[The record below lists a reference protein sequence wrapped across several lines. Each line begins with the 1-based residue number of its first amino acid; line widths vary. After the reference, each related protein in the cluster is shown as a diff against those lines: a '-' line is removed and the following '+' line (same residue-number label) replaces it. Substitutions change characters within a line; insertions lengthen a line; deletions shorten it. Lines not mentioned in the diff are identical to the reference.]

1 MDGKSPRRPSP
12 SMVVAMLALFI
23 SLTGTAAALKGRN
36 SVDSGDIKPRQ
47 VKTGD
52 LANNAATGAKVLES
66 SLGQVPSAASATN
79 AGELDNVDSSGFLRS
94 TRLISGNAYGDN
106 ALPQVVFTDTDMG
119 VQVLSDGTADPDAD
133 YTIKNVGS
141 ETLIR
146 NTQGTMVAEE
156 MMPDDT
162 ATVTA
167 GTISFVSNLG
177 DTAGLMILCFLR
189 DTRLHCFGIRE
200 A

>member
-1 MDGKSPRRPSP
+1 
-12 SMVVAMLALFI
+12 MVVAMLALFI

-141 ETLIR
+141 STLIH
-146 NTQGTMVAEE
+146 NTQGNMDALEL
-156 MMPDDT
+156 MPTDT
-162 ATVTA
+162 TGTIAA
-167 GTISFVSNLG
+167 GTISFVSNLADSDG
-177 DTAGLMILCFLR
+177 MMILCFLR
-189 DTRLHCFGIRE
+189 DSRLHCFGIRE
-200 A
+200 G